1 MNRKPRIRRNPA
13 APEPRAKRG
22 RINQKY
28 RSKEERVMFQLGNRA
43 TLKETTHE

>member
-22 RINQKY
+22 RVNQKY
-28 RSKEERVMFQLGNRA
+28 RSKAEREMFQLGNRA
-43 TLKETTHE
+43 TLKENV

>member
-1 MNRKPRIRRNPA
+1 MNRKPKIRRNHA
-13 APEPRAKRG
+13 APKPRTKRG
-22 RINQKY
+22 RVNQKY